1 MSNSEVNAVR
11 KVSTTGLHLAEQGI
25 LHSRIYFNLTPEELY
40 AEALSRGEGRLA
52 SNEALV
58 VSTGKFTGRS
68 PKDKFIV
75 SNPESHKHVWWG
87 TVNRE
92 ISAENFERLYQ
103 KMIVAMNERGLY
115 VADLFAGAD
124 KEYQL
129 PIRVINE
136 YAWHN
141 LFCRNLFI
149 RPTQAELAEHR
160 PQFTVIDLPSVKAD
174 PATDGTNSETFI
186 LLNLERGLLLIGGTE
201 YAGEIKKSIFTTLN
215 YLLPLKGVMPMHCSA
230 NIGKAN
236 DVAVFFGLSGTGK
249 TTLSA
254 DPARRLIG
262 DDEHGWSDN
271 GVFNF
276 EGGCYA
282 KCIKLSKE
290 QEPQI
295 WNAIKRGA
303 VLENVVIDDNG
314 VPDYNDTSKTENTRT
329 AYPLNYIE
337 NAVEP
342 SIGGHPKNIVF
353 LTADAFGVLPPISKL
368 TKEQAMYHFISGYT
382 AKVAGTERGV
392 TEPEPNF
399 STCFGAPFMVH
410 HPNVYADLLG
420 KKIEEHG
427 VRCWLVNTGW
437 TGGPYGIGKRM
448 HLPYTRA
455 MVDSALAGELDN
467 VKTVK
472 DPIFGVE
479 IPQHV
484 PNVPDEV
491 LNPRDTWQDKSAYDK
506 QAADLAKRFAENFK
520 KYADGTS
527 DAIKKA
533 GPKV

>member
-1 MSNSEVNAVR
+1 MSNPEVNAAH
-11 KVSTTGLHLAEQGI
+11 SILEHNLSDHGI
-25 LHSRIYFNLTPEELY
+25 SHSQIHFNLTPEELY
-40 AEALSRGEGRLA
+40 AEALSRGEGKLA

-75 SNPESHKHVWWG
+75 SNPESHGNVWWG

-92 ISAENFERLYQ
+92 ISPENFEKLYQ
-103 KMIVAMNERGLY
+103 KMVAAMNEKELF

-141 LFCRNLFI
+141 LFCRDLFI

-174 PATDGTNSETFI
+174 PKTDGTNSETFI

-230 NIGKAN
+230 NIGEKGDTAL
-236 DVAVFFGLSGTGK
+236 FFGLSGTGK

-254 DPARRLIG
+254 DPKRSLIG
-262 DDEHGWSDN
+262 DDEHGWSDK

-303 VLENVVIDDNG
+303 VLENVVIDQNG

-329 AYPLNYIE
+329 AYPLNFIE

-342 SIGGHPKNIVF
+342 SVGGHPKNIIF

-410 HPNVYADLLG
+410 HSNVYANLLG

-437 TGGPYGIGKRM
+437 TGGAYGVGKRM

-455 MVDSALAGELDN
+455 MVNAALAGELDN
-467 VKTVK
+467 VATKK

-484 PNVPDEV
+484 PGVPNEV
-491 LNPRDTWQDKSAYDK
+491 LNPRDTWQDKAAYDK
-506 QAADLAKRFAENFK
+506 QAADLANRFNENFK
-520 KYADGTS
+520 KFAEGTS
-527 DAIKKA
+527 EAIKNA
-533 GPKV
+533 GPKA